1 MKPGIRR
8 THPSDT
14 VTPIEP
20 LRIDRRPRAGAR
32 FLLGTVFV
40 ACAVAA
46 SVRMGAIASW
56 TGYARAE
63 AAGDVVVESRQLE
76 IGGALI
82 TVNLVAGRTDLPSQR
97 LFAWVTRA
105 GRAVAMYYGGF
116 PVQRAEVNVRPTPG
130 RDGVFHGFTFCPDS
144 GTLTTRISVGEHTS
158 EEELADDWMM
168 THELVHMSFPAMA
181 DEHHWIE
188 EGIATYVEPIGR
200 AQDGQIPVESV
211 WQQLVEGLPKGE
223 PGPSDGGLDHTH
235 TWGRTYWGGA
245 LFCVMADVGIRRA
258 TKNRM
263 GLEDA
268 LRGIVAAGGTMDH
281 DWTIERAFGTGD
293 KATGTTVLMGLYE
306 KMKAA
311 PAPVD
316 LEQLWREL
324 GVVANGRNIS
334 FRDDAPLA
342 AIRKAITEP
351 PRAKLAPVKP

>member
-1 MKPGIRR
+1 MAA
-8 THPSDT
+8 
-14 VTPIEP
+14 
-20 LRIDRRPRAGAR
+20 RAS
-32 FLLGTVFV
+32 FT
-40 ACAVAA
+40 
-46 SVRMGAIASW
+46 
-56 TGYARAE
+56 RAE

-76 IGGALI
+76 LGGATI
-82 TVNLVAGRTDLPSQR
+82 TVNILAGRFDLPPQR

-105 GRAVAMYYGGF
+105 GRAVALYYGGF
-116 PVQRAEVNVRPTPG
+116 PVPRAEVNVRPSAG
-130 RDGVFHGFTFCPDS
+130 RDGVFHGFTFSPDS
-144 GTLTTRISVGEHTS
+144 GILTTRISVGEHTR
-158 EEELADDWMM
+158 EEELANDWMM

-211 WQQLVEGLPKGE
+211 WQQLVEGLPNGE
-223 PGPSDGGLDHTH
+223 PAPGDGGLDHTH

-245 LFCVMADVGIRRA
+245 LFCLMADLGIRRA
-258 TKNRM
+258 TQNRM
-263 GLEDA
+263 GLQDA
-268 LRGIVAAGGTMDH
+268 LRGIVAAGGTMEH
-281 DWTIERAFGTGD
+281 DWTIERALETGD
-293 KATGTTVLMGLYE
+293 KATGTTVLTGLYE

-324 GVVANGRNIS
+324 GVVVNDRNIS

-351 PRAKLAPVKP
+351 PRAKLAPAKP